1 MRLESSTS
9 LAERPRPARPVP
21 ELPGCRPIPIRRDEI
36 ARYEGRFELWDAA
49 TETAWVVRDPTGFA
63 HEGPSQR
70 LAGLAQL
77 IAAARG
83 SPIECCGAMDLI
95 LRDERRERRRIMQA
109 DQSVYLHPGRARR
122 PHAAGME
129 VGMHDPPDV
138 VLEVDNT
145 TDVRRGKLGLYE
157 EWGFPEVWVEIP
169 DRYTAGRPAGR
180 KPGLVIHLLT
190 GGRYHTAP
198 ESRAFMGWTAEE
210 IHAAMNEPELSM
222 ATSDALTRVGRAL
235 GKREGARPDH
245 MPWLRAQRR
254 EARREARA
262 ETMTSVADRILAS
275 RGMPGL
281 ALPLDPEALVGVAD
295 EEIVDALLE
304 CRDEPDLRA
313 RLAALRRRPGYHP
326 DPRA

>member
-1 MRLESSTS
+1 MRLGISPA
-9 LAERPRPARPVP
+9 LAERPRCERPVP

-49 TETAWVVRDPTGFA
+49 TETAWVMHDPTGFA

-83 SPIECCGAMDLI
+83 APIECCGAMDLI
-95 LRDERRERRRIMQA
+95 LRDERGERRRIMQA
-109 DQSVYLHPGRARR
+109 DQSVYLHPARARR

-129 VGMHDPPDV
+129 IGMHDHPDV

-157 EWGFPEVWVEIP
+157 EWGFPEVWVEVP

-210 IHAAMNEPELSM
+210 IHAAMNEAELSM

-235 GKREGARPDH
+235 GTREGARPDH
-245 MPWLRAQRR
+245 MPWLRTQ
-254 EARREARA
+254 RREARA
-262 ETMTSVADRILAS
+262 ETMTAVANRILAS
-275 RGMPGL
+275 RRMPGL
-281 ALPLDPEALVGVAD
+281 ALPLDAD
-295 EEIVDALLE
+295 ELGSTTNNEEIVDALLE
-304 CRDEPDLRA
+304 CKDEPDLRA
-313 RLAALRRRPGYHP
+313 RLAALRRWPAYRP